1 MSDQAKLLTFRS
13 TALSLS
19 QAIAE
24 LTAALMTMESGETV
38 HIILPSLQD
47 TQFQKWGYAVRAV
60 CKQWDALIADGNVML
75 HLIKRADG
83 RHECLYEAE
92 FDIQK

>member
-1 MSDQAKLLTFRS
+1 MSDYTKLLTFRS
-13 TALSLS
+13 TAPSLS
-19 QAIAE
+19 HVIAE

-47 TQFQKWGYAVRAV
+47 KQFQKWGYAVRAL

-75 HLIKRADG
+75 YLTKQADG
-83 RHECLYEAE
+83 RRECLYKVE
-92 FDIQK
+92 FDLQK